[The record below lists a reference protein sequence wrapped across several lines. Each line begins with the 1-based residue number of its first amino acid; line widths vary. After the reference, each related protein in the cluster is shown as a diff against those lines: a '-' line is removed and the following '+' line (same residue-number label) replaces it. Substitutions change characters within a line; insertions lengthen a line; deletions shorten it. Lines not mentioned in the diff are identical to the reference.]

1 MPNPRKKVAGSV
13 PVPFFHG
20 ASPTMRRAVLLLG
33 PTGSGKTPLGE
44 TIRRRG
50 LWGAKC
56 LHFDFGEN
64 LREVV
69 ARDRP
74 DDLIGREDIE
84 FLRGVLQTG
93 ALLEDEHFP
102 VARRVLRRF
111 MATEGAD
118 RQTLILLNGLPRHVG
133 QARAIDAI
141 LDVHALIYL
150 QCSTETVIRRIRN
163 NVGGDRTE
171 RVDDDPAAIH
181 NKLAIF
187 RRRTAPLVEYYRG
200 RGATIETLEV
210 TAAMTPEQAW
220 SELNGRR

>member
-1 MPNPRKKVAGSV
+1 MQTQPAL
-13 PVPFFHG
+13 
-20 ASPTMRRAVLLLG
+20 PTKHRAVVLLG

-50 LWGAKC
+50 LWGNEC

-64 LREVV
+64 LRDVV
-69 ARDRP
+69 ARNRP
-74 DDLIGREDIE
+74 DKLIGREEIE
-84 FLRGVLQTG
+84 FLRGALQSG

-102 VARRVLRRF
+102 IAERVLRRF
-111 MATEGAD
+111 MVAEGAG
-118 RQTLILLNGLPRHVG
+118 RQTQIVLNGLPRHVG

-150 QCSTETVIRRIRN
+150 ECSIETVVRRIRI

-171 RVDDDPAAIH
+171 RPDDDPAAIR

-187 RRRTAPLVEYYRG
+187 HRRTAPLVEHYRR

-210 TAAMTPEQAW
+210 TAEMTPEQAW
-220 SELNGRR
+220 SGLSGG